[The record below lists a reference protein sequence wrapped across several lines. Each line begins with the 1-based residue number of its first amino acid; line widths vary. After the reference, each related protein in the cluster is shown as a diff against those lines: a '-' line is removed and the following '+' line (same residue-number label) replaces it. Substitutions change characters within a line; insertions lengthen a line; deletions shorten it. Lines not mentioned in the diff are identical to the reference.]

1 MLRIYQL
8 TIKHNYNSLWVLSP
22 LCIRAQNKT
31 GFTSQTMPTVH
42 TRP

>member
-8 TIKHNYNSLWVLSP
+8 TIKHNYNSLCVPLP

-31 GFTSQTMPTVH
+31 SFSSQTMPTVH